1 MTGGNLVSPLLC
13 LQSFKGY
20 PFPYDSA
27 QHWSTWLHPILQ
39 PLLVPLWPWL
49 SKPHILA
56 RSFLPQ
62 GSAHT
67 ATLVRHPF
75 ASASLQL
82 KNHFRRESF
91 PSGVHTLDLLV
102 HLSVCAVV
110 VWHWTYHN
118 YIFICMNTISFH
130 AVNFVVAGT
139 WWIRFF
145 AELSTQ
151 PSCLSPASK
160 KVLNSNWTSGWMTE
174 TLSHRI

>member
-1 MTGGNLVSPLLC
+1 MTV
-13 LQSFKGY
+13 
-20 PFPYDSA
+20 
-27 QHWSTWLHPILQ
+27 LHPILQ
-39 PLLVPLWPWL
+39 PLLVPLCPWL

-67 ATLVRHPF
+67 VTLVRHPF

-82 KNHFRRESF
+82 KNHFQRESF
-91 PSGVHTLDLLV
+91 PGGAHTLDLLV
-102 HLSVCAVV
+102 HLSVCSGV
-110 VWHWTYHN
+110 VWLWTYHN

-145 AELSTQ
+145 VELSTQ
-151 PSCLSPASK
+151 PSCLSPVGRCWIVTERVDEWQKHLAIGSRLFC
-160 KVLNSNWTSGWMTE
+160 LNWPSIPSTVKLG
-174 TLSHRI
+174 LG